1 MVGARHFF
9 LVSLCILLLS
19 FFAVSDE
26 TGNLQIKCSPGIRIY
41 LDDQIAGVTTEQ
53 DGELLIHGID
63 PGTHKI
69 RGENAEF
76 IPSEF
81 EVSIIAGET
90 TQIKIGK
97 DGAPMV
103 LIPAGEFQMG
113 TDSAEIPQLV
123 QWAKKWDPDV
133 RTTIFRD
140 ETPRHTVYLAA
151 FYIDK
156 YEVTVGQYKKF
167 IKATGY
173 HAPGWSS
180 VSKHSPTDKHPIM
193 GVSWEHA
200 QTYCKWAGK
209 RLPTEAEWEKAAR
222 GGLVGRKYPWGDEI
236 SHDYANYYGTGGRD
250 RWGEGNAPVG
260 SFPPNGYGL
269 YDMAGN
275 VWEWCAD
282 YHDKSYYSKSPRE
295 NPKGPESGW
304 ARILRGG
311 SWGRYPNPSPDLLRV
326 ANRWSFNPETM
337 SPSIGFRCIQDVI
350 P

>member
-1 MVGARHFF
+1 MLIAKYFSGG
-9 LVSLCILLLS
+9 LVCVLLLS
-19 FFAVSDE
+19 FFAASEE
-26 TGNLQIKCSPGIRIY
+26 TGDLRIICKPGVRIY
-41 LDDQIAGVTTEQ
+41 IDDQIAGITTEQ
-53 DGELLIHGID
+53 DGELLIHGIS
-63 PGTHKI
+63 PGIHKI
-69 RGENAEF
+69 HGENAEF
-76 IPSEF
+76 MPSEF
-81 EVSIIAGET
+81 KVSIIVEET

-123 QWAKKWDPDV
+123 QWAKKWDSSI
-133 RTTIFRD
+133 RMSIFRD
-140 ETPRHTVYLAA
+140 ETPRHTLYLAA
-151 FYIDK
+151 FYVDK
-156 YEVTVGQYKKF
+156 YEVTVGQYRKF

-173 HAPGWSS
+173 HAPNWSS
-180 VSKHSPTDKHPIM
+180 VSEYSPTDKHPIID
-193 GVSWEHA
+193 VSWEHA

-222 GGLVGRKYPWGDEI
+222 GGLVSRKYPWGDEV
-236 SHDYANYYGTGGRD
+236 SHDYANYDGTGGRD
-250 RWGEGNAPVG
+250 RWGKGNAPVG

-295 NPKGPESGW
+295 DPKGPESGW

-311 SWGRYPNPSPDLLRV
+311 SWSRYPDLLRV
-326 ANRWSFNPETM
+326 ANRRGWNPDVM
-337 SPSIGFRCIQDVI
+337 DPSIGFRCIQDAI